1 MRPVQAELV
10 RRIIAEHAH
19 RMVFALNLMLRYPDY
34 DRVWK
39 TPICFGA
46 IGSDRRCVTNSRLPP
61 NSTCWAR
68 AGRVRTSMSRHPTAP
83 NNGFQTDSAS
93 RCR

>member
-1 MRPVQAELV
+1 MRPVQAELD

-19 RMVFALNLMLRYPDY
+19 RMVFALEPDAGYRY

-61 NSTCWAR
+61 NSTCRAR